1 MFSTQHEL
9 RNHKEIA
16 FDNTFQTNSQFCRTI
31 VKGQMEGPYDMAVS
45 ANDCLLAAGY
55 MAGGTTQVS
64 QAMA

>member
-9 RNHKEIA
+9 RNRTEIA

-45 ANDCLLAAGY
+45 ANDCLLTAG
-55 MAGGTTQVS
+55 
-64 QAMA
+64 